1 MKLESKVPCIPKQ
14 GVMSFE
20 DWLAGRR
27 ARRESGNLVAPE
39 VIRRKASSSDPPW
52 TKHSEVARR
61 SSIISWRILIG
72 AAVASSKGEDLIDT

>member
-39 VIRRKASSSDPPW
+39 VIRRKASSSD
-52 TKHSEVARR
+52 RR
-61 SSIISWRILIG
+61 LRSQL
-72 AAVASSKGEDLIDT
+72 

>member
-27 ARRESGNLVAPE
+27 VRRESGNLVAPE
-39 VIRRKASSSDPPW
+39 IIRRKDSSSDRPFEANL
-52 TKHSEVARR
+52 TETAGCHSQQPKSCRGVADY
-61 SSIISWRILIG
+61 SL
-72 AAVASSKGEDLIDT
+72 AV

>member
-1 MKLESKVPCIPKQ
+1 MKSESKIPYIPKQ

-39 VIRRKASSSDPPW
+39 VIRRKVSSRG
-52 TKHSEVARR
+52 RR
-61 SSIISWRILIG
+61 LR
-72 AAVASSKGEDLIDT
+72 AQFNGERGLPFTRTEKL

>member
-27 ARRESGNLVAPE
+27 ARRESGNLVA
-39 VIRRKASSSDPPW
+39 
-52 TKHSEVARR
+52 RR
-61 SSIISWRILIG
+61 SS
-72 AAVASSKGEDLIDT
+72 AAKPAPATDAFEANLTETAGCHSQQPKSCRGVADYSVAA

>member
-27 ARRESGNLVAPE
+27 VRREWGNLVALE
-39 VIRRKASSSDPPW
+39 VIYRKASSSD
-52 TKHSEVARR
+52 RR
-61 SSIISWRILIG
+61 FLSQFNGDRGLSFIATEELQGRS
-72 AAVASSKGEDLIDT
+72 

>member
-27 ARRESGNLVAPE
+27 VRREWGNLVALE
-39 VIRRKASSSDPPW
+39 VIYRKASSSD
-52 TKHSEVARR
+52 RR
-61 SSIISWRILIG
+61 LRSQFNGDRGLPFPATEELQGRS
-72 AAVASSKGEDLIDT
+72 

>member
-14 GVMSFE
+14 GGMSFE

-39 VIRRKASSSDPPW
+39 VIRRKASSSD
-52 TKHSEVARR
+52 RR
-61 SSIISWRILIG
+61 LRSQFN
-72 AAVASSKGEDLIDT
+72 GECGLPFTATEELQGRS

>member
-27 ARRESGNLVAPE
+27 VRREWGNLVAPE
-39 VIRRKASSSDPPW
+39 VICRKASSSD
-52 TKHSEVARR
+52 RR
-61 SSIISWRILIG
+61 AAG
-72 AAVASSKGEDLIDT
+72 A